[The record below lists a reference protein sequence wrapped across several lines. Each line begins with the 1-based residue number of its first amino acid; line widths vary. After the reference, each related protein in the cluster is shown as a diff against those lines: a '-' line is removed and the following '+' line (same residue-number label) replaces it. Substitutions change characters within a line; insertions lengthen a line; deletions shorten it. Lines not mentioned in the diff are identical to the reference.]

1 MRPGPKNPGE
11 SAADYKARVKA
22 MEDKFMNRPQGPK
35 TGTGMGGST
44 KPRGGVAIDP
54 ARPRP
59 GTGTMPTPKP
69 VRLGG
74 LGGGAPST
82 PRGTTPPPPKP
93 PKPRPGGGR
102 TGNDVVV
109 RPSTPR
115 GTTPTPPKP
124 RPGGGRGTAAAPGY
138 GGGKP
143 RRMMS
148 GGMVKGKK
156 K

>member
-1 MRPGPKNPGE
+1 MRPGPKKPGE
-11 SAADYKARVKA
+11 SAADYNARIKA
-22 MEDKFMNRPQGPK
+22 MEQKFLDRPKGPK
-35 TGTGMGGST
+35 T
-44 KPRGGVAIDP
+44 
-54 ARPRP
+54 
-59 GTGTMPTPKP
+59 
-69 VRLGG
+69 
-74 LGGGAPST
+74 GGGAPST
-82 PRGTTPPPPKP
+82 PRGTTPVMP

-115 GTTPTPPKP
+115 
-124 RPGGGRGTAAAPGY
+124 GGRGTAAAPGY